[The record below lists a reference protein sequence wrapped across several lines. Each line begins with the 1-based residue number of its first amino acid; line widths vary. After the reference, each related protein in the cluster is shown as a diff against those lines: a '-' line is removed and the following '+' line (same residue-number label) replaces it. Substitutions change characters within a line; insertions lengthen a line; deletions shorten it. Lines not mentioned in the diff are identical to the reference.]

1 VYSAVVD
8 AQNEFSFPQIPVSQ
22 YAIVPDPFLLSQHG
36 LSAIEQNVD
45 LIYSPQA
52 STVIDIVKADSVS
65 GTVSASDGETLPFAW
80 LTIDGSSKAYAVDPM
95 SGSFLISEIPTDA
108 GYLTV
113 SAPGYFST
121 TKHVADLSLSFDF
134 QLVARPDIQQ
144 IKWGNGYINIP
155 PETEV
160 AVNGLA
166 IDLDHGWLWGNG
178 SDAQPITVTLPAG
191 RVTILDADFAI
202 DFPAEGAGWLYVRK
216 GSAQFTSDGGQAPVK
231 VGSGQMVA
239 LTNGEVQTIS
249 AERAVVMA
257 LHPALAEAPVS
268 EIIEPS
274 IGARV
279 RTWLE
284 KAGIGIA
291 QMITFITYIISL
303 VALPAILLFVLF
315 SYWKRRKNLSSFKE
329 KH

>member
-1 VYSAVVD
+1 MLIL
-8 AQNEFSFPQIPVSQ
+8 P
-22 YAIVPDPFLLSQHG
+22 LS
-36 LSAIEQNVD
+36 
-45 LIYSPQA
+45 
-52 STVIDIVKADSVS
+52 
-65 GTVSASDGETLPFAW
+65 
-80 LTIDGSSKAYAVDPM
+80 
-95 SGSFLISEIPTDA
+95 
-108 GYLTV
+108 
-113 SAPGYFST
+113 
-121 TKHVADLSLSFDF
+121 
-134 QLVARPDIQQ
+134 
-144 IKWGNGYINIP
+144 
-155 PETEV
+155 
-160 AVNGLA
+160 
-166 IDLDHGWLWGNG
+166 
-178 SDAQPITVTLPAG
+178 
-191 RVTILDADFAI
+191 
-202 DFPAEGAGWLYVRK
+202 FPAEGAGWLYVRK